1 MGNSYEIMLEALIK
15 DQYLIQEEIDIL
27 VEKLSDRYIELQQ
40 NKIAIKEIKEILE
53 QEGWY
58 NWYKMVWY

>member
-53 QEGWY
+53 QKG
-58 NWYKMVWY
+58 